1 MNVLRAKL
9 DPDPSRGIL
18 IEINKLSHESE
29 LRGRRRGRL
38 VNISNV
44 R

>member
-29 LRGRRRGRL
+29 LRGRRGRL
-38 VNISNV
+38 VNISDV

>member
-29 LRGRRRGRL
+29 LRGRRRRL
-38 VNISNV
+38 VSISDV